1 MYIVAIGWMYVVTLM
16 AATEN
21 SVAAGVATFLFYG
34 VLPCSVLVY
43 IMGTKNRRLRREF
56 QELQAQRTE
65 ADTQKS
71 TDVYAPE
78 SAELIT
84 ETTAGVSGEQ
94 GSPSVQLDVPTGPP
108 SDGKT
113 TSNP

>member
-21 SVAAGVATFLFYG
+21 SIAAGVATFLFYG
-34 VLPCSVLVY
+34 ALPCSVLVY

-56 QELQAQRTE
+56 QELQAQRADATPKATTEVTTE
-65 ADTQKS
+65 AI
-71 TDVYAPE
+71 
-78 SAELIT
+78 SAQ
-84 ETTAGVSGEQ
+84 V
-94 GSPSVQLDVPTGPP
+94 SPSVQPDAPTEPP
-108 SDGKT
+108 AGEKT

>member
-21 SVAAGVATFLFYG
+21 NIAAGLATFLFYG

-56 QELQAQRTE
+56 QELQAQRANSE
-65 ADTQKS
+65 PQAPLA
-71 TDVYAPE
+71 TDAQ
-78 SAELIT
+78 A
-84 ETTAGVSGEQ
+84 
-94 GSPSVQLDVPTGPP
+94 SPSGPP
-108 SDGKT
+108 ASQVGQPSGGKT
-113 TSNP
+113 ISNQ

>member
-21 SVAAGVATFLFYG
+21 SIAAGLATFLFYG

-56 QELQAQRTE
+56 QELQAQRARAEAQATE
-65 ADTQKS
+65 A
-71 TDVYAPE
+71 TDAQ
-78 SAELIT
+78 A
-84 ETTAGVSGEQ
+84 
-94 GSPSVQLDVPTGPP
+94 SPSDQPASP
-108 SDGKT
+108 SEQTADEKT
-113 TSNP
+113 NSNQ

>member
-21 SVAAGVATFLFYG
+21 NIAAGLATFLFYG

-56 QELQAQRTE
+56 QELQAQR
-65 ADTQKS
+65 A
-71 TDVYAPE
+71 
-78 SAELIT
+78 SAEAQTI
-84 ETTAGVSGEQ
+84 ETTAATDAQ
-94 GSPSVQLDVPTGPP
+94 ASPSGQPVSPVEQPF
-108 SDGKT
+108 DGKT

>member
-21 SVAAGVATFLFYG
+21 SIAAGVATFLFYG

-56 QELQAQRTE
+56 QELQAQRSE
-65 ADTQKS
+65 AAGKEVAEASSNATLEATNGATNGATS
-71 TDVYAPE
+71 EPE
-78 SAELIT
+78 LPSALLGDP
-84 ETTAGVSGEQ
+84 AK
-94 GSPSVQLDVPTGPP
+94 PL
-108 SDGKT
+108 SDEKT
-113 TSNP
+113 SSNP

>member
-21 SVAAGVATFLFYG
+21 SIAAGVATFLFYG

-56 QELQAQRTE
+56 QELQAQRAEAENKANTTE
-65 ADTQKS
+65 VTTVQV
-71 TDVYAPE
+71 T
-78 SAELIT
+78 SAE
-84 ETTAGVSGEQ
+84 SGEQ
-94 GSPSVQLDVPTGPP
+94 ALPSAQPDAPAGQPA
-108 SDGKT
+108 DGKT
-113 TSNP
+113 SLNP